1 MGLQNKV
8 VVVTGAGQG
17 IGAAIAQRCAQEGA
31 QVVLWDLRQEGLDA
45 AMARI
50 RESVPGATLH
60 GQTVDVSKLR
70 DVQEAAQQAIE
81 RCGRI
86 DGLVNNAGI
95 TADSTLRKMSEE
107 QWDRVININLK
118 GVFNCTRAFVEAF
131 LAQGSGSIVSI
142 SSVVGVYG
150 NFGQTNYA
158 AAKAGVI
165 GMTKTWAKELG
176 RKGIRANAI
185 CPGFVQTPILDPMPK
200 EVIERMV
207 AQVPLGRL
215 AQPTEIAAVAAFLL
229 SEDAS
234 YVNGIA
240 MEVTGGL
247 VI

>member
-1 MGLQNKV
+1 MRLQNKV
-8 VVVTGAGQG
+8 IVITGGAQG
-17 IGAAIAQRCAQEGA
+17 IGAAIAQRCAREGA
-31 QVVLWDLRQEGLDA
+31 QVVIWDLRREAVDTALAHLADIAPDSQLMGDA
-45 AMARI
+45 
-50 RESVPGATLH
+50 
-60 GQTVDVSKLR
+60 VDVSRLR
-70 DVQEAAQQAIE
+70 AVQEAAQAVLA
-81 RCGRI
+81 RFGHI

-95 TADSTLRKMSEE
+95 VADAQLKKMSED

-118 GVFNCTRAFVEAF
+118 GVFNCTRAFVDAF
-131 LAQGSGSIVSI
+131 LEQGSGSIVNI

-176 RKGIRANAI
+176 RKGVRANAI
-185 CPGFVQTPILDPMPK
+185 CPGFVQTPILDSMPP
-200 EVIERMV
+200 EVIDKMV
-207 AQVPLGRL
+207 AQVPLKRL
-215 AQPTEIAAVAAFLL
+215 AQPDEIATVAAFLL
-229 SEDAS
+229 SSEAS